1 MTEQLD
7 IVDATLIF
15 NTIQKVNT
23 ALSFHVLDVNGLNYA
38 EWSSLRAD
46 RKCGWWVHSRC

>member
-1 MTEQLD
+1 VTEQLD

-23 ALSFHVLDVNGLNYA
+23 ALSFDVLNVNGLKYA
-38 EWSSLRAD
+38 EWSGLRA
-46 RKCGWWVHSRC
+46 